1 MQMEKLTEATL
12 SREGSHNEEHTST
25 FLKMEIAMRVIGRT
39 IYSMGKAPLR
49 IRLASSSRDH
59 GRTANQMVT
68 LKFNSSREKATV
80 VDSRGAPGKVE
91 EF

>member
-25 FLKMEIAMRVIGRT
+25 STEIAMRVIGRT

-59 GRTANQMVT
+59 GRMANEVVT